1 MGTLAIYAD
10 VCLFIPSCGIIL
22 SLAGTSAVAIVI
34 IQNVAPPAYAQMPAT
49 ASAASARTAGQELN
63 ATIAQTIAT
72 ATDAPTVN

>member
-1 MGTLAIYAD
+1 M
-10 VCLFIPSCGIIL
+10 
-22 SLAGTSAVAIVI
+22 AIVI